1 MLHGTEI
8 SEGARLFLIYNSAN
22 RDEEQFTDADQFQ
35 MQRQPNQHLAFGYGT
50 HYCLGAP
57 LARLQGRLVFEA
69 LTQQLP
75 TLRLVPGQHL
85 AHNPDLVNYGYQR
98 VEVEW

>member
-1 MLHGTEI
+1 
-8 SEGARLFLIYNSAN
+8 
-22 RDEEQFTDADQFQ
+22 

-69 LTQQLP
+69 LTRQLP

-85 AHNPDLVNYGYQR
+85 VHNPDLVNYGYQR